1 LSYSLSMLI
10 LLAAAVL
17 EAGGDALMRTGIHAL
32 SPSRRAGFMLAGGL
46 VLAVYGYVVN
56 TPPWDFGRLL
66 GIYVV
71 LFFLVAQAINW
82 LAYGQKP
89 TPSLILGGIL
99 IAAGGLVVSLNR

>member
-1 LSYSLSMLI
+1 MLI

-17 EAGGDALMRTGIHAL
+17 EAGGDALMRTGIQA
-32 SPSRRAGFMLAGGL
+32 PSSGRGVGFMLAGGL
-46 VLAVYGYVVN
+46 ILALYGYVVN

-66 GIYVV
+66 GAYVV

-89 TPSLILGGIL
+89 TPSLVLGGIL

>member
-1 LSYSLSMLI
+1 MSYSLSMLI